1 MHFLQSLSAMILFMY
16 FMHFMCL
23 YVIYIVIIVIII
35 INIFGIMHL
44 FFVSHGRFFGP
55 PEHRFPKF
63 GCTWGGWVG
72 GSPSWDGVRP
82 VEWEPS
88 KRVSTSRVLPAPW
101 VGDLLPDLQSER
113 IPASEL
119 FKVSKVF

>member
-1 MHFLQSLSAMILFMY
+1 MEIFCAFFAVSLSAMILFMY

-35 INIFGIMHL
+35 IYIFGIMHL

-63 GCTWGGWVG
+63 GCTWGRLGRWVPQLGWG
-72 GSPSWDGVRP
+72 PTG
-82 VEWEPS
+82 
-88 KRVSTSRVLPAPW
+88 
-101 VGDLLPDLQSER
+101 
-113 IPASEL
+113 
-119 FKVSKVF
+119 